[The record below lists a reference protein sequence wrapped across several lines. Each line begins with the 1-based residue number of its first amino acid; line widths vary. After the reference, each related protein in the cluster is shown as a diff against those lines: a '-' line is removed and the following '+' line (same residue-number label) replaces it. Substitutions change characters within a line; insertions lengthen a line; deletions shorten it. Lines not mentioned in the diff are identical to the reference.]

1 MWVPEWLRDII
12 ERMREDIQVAL
23 ENDPASRSAWEVALL
38 YPGVH
43 AVWIHRIAHALW
55 RRGHHLLARLISE
68 VNRRVTGI
76 EIHPGACLGRRLF
89 IDHGM
94 GIVIGE
100 TAEVGDDVLMY
111 QGVVLGGTSRE
122 RKKRHPTVGDGVVIG
137 AGAILL
143 GPITVGDHAR
153 VGAGSVV
160 VKPVPAHA
168 TVVGVPAQVAR
179 LGNGARPETALEH
192 GRISDPMLG
201 VLEELATRY
210 VYLEERVERLE
221 RALEIGVGESDRLP
235 AVCRDALLD
244 EDGDVGTVSVYQTR
258 GGV

>member
-1 MWVPEWLRDII
+1 MWVPEKVRKIV
-12 ERMREDIQVAL
+12 EQMREDIQAAL
-23 ENDPASRSAWEVALL
+23 ENDPAARSAWEVALL

-43 AVWIHRIAHALW
+43 AVWIHRVAHHFW
-55 RRGHHLLARLISE
+55 RRGHRFLGRLISE
-68 VNRRVTGI
+68 IGRRLTGV
-76 EIHPGACLGRRLF
+76 EIHPGARLGRRLF

-94 GIVIGE
+94 GVVIGE

-143 GPITVGDHAR
+143 GPIEVGDHAR

-160 VKPVPAHA
+160 VKPVPAGA
-168 TVVGVPAQVAR
+168 TVVGVPARIAR

-192 GRISDPMLG
+192 GRISDPILG
-201 VLEELATRY
+201 ALEDLVKGYA
-210 VYLEERVERLE
+210 YLEQRVERLE
-221 RALEIGVGESDRLP
+221 RALEVHIGRPDGRL
-235 AVCRDALLD
+235 AAR
-244 EDGDVGTVSVYQTR
+244 EDPRSGDGRSLKKEHA
-258 GGV
+258 